1 MYPLLNIDDTY
12 SASSD
17 IAKEIFEEL
26 APMLW
31 PYRTPLMRSIDLPTM
46 RLLLILNMGVLL
58 FVDGLGGTRKTNL
71 YKAQLATIH
80 NQSKIVVA
88 I

>member
-31 PYRTPLMRSIDLPTM
+31 PYRTPLMRSIDLPIM
-46 RLLLILNMGVLL
+46 RLSVVDTEHGGFVLY
-58 FVDGLGGTRKTNL
+58 GWTWSN
-71 YKAQLATIH
+71 
-80 NQSKIVVA
+80 
-88 I
+88 